1 MVGLPGGSVSA
12 PVTVGI
18 DVSKESLDVAFEP
31 ARQPLKVANDASG
44 IDGLLRHLKQLNVS
58 LVLLEATGGYEA
70 AVACA
75 LQAVGYEVVV
85 INPRQARDFARAMG
99 QLAKTDRLDAAVL
112 AQLARVIDQ
121 HPQRASYVRP
131 MAGEQQQELAALV
144 TRRNQLVAMLVSETN
159 RLGLSHPKARRSIEA
174 IIAALKAELEQIDDD
189 MSSHVQKHF
198 ADIASLLGSVKGV
211 GPNTIAT
218 LIAELP
224 ELGKL
229 TRRQISALAGVAPLN
244 RDSGR
249 MRGRRA
255 IYGGRAALRRGL
267 YMAALVATRWNPV
280 IKAFYARLL
289 AAGKPKKV
297 ALVACMRKLLTILN
311 AMVKTS
317 TTFRNPAAVA

>member
-1 MVGLPGGSVSA
+1 MKVQL
-12 PVTVGI
+12 TVGI
-18 DVSKESLDVAFEP
+18 DVSMEGLDVAFEP
-31 ARQPLKVANDASG
+31 ARPALKVANDTGG
-44 IDGLLRHLKQLNVS
+44 IDAVLQQLKQLQVS

-99 QLAKTDRLDAAVL
+99 QLAKTDTLDAAVL

-121 HPQRASYVRP
+121 HPQRASYVRQMP
-131 MAGEQQQELAALV
+131 NEQQQELAALV

-159 RLGLSHPKARRSIEA
+159 RLGLSHPKARRSIET

-198 ADIASLLGSVKGV
+198 ADIASLLGTVKGV

-249 MRGRRA
+249 MRGRRS
-255 IYGGRAALRRGL
+255 IHGGRAMLRRGL
-267 YMAALVATRWNPV
+267 YMATLVATRWNPV
-280 IKAFYARLL
+280 IKEFYARLL

-311 AMVKTS
+311 AMVKSS
-317 TTFRNPAAVA
+317 TPFRNPASIA

>member
-1 MVGLPGGSVSA
+1 MNVQL
-12 PVTVGI
+12 TVGI
-18 DVSKESLDVAFEP
+18 DVSKEGLDVAFEP
-31 ARQPLKVANDASG
+31 ARPALKVANDTGG
-44 IDGLLRHLKQLNVS
+44 IDAVLQQLKQLQVS

-99 QLAKTDRLDAAVL
+99 QLAKTDTLDAAVL

-121 HPQRASYVRP
+121 HPQRASYVRQMP
-131 MAGEQQQELAALV
+131 NEQQQELAALV

-159 RLGLSHPKARRSIEA
+159 RLGLSHPKARRSIET

-198 ADIASLLGSVKGV
+198 ADIASLLGTVKGV

-249 MRGRRA
+249 MRGRRS
-255 IYGGRAALRRGL
+255 IHGGRAMLRRGL
-267 YMAALVATRWNPV
+267 YMATLVATRWNPV
-280 IKAFYARLL
+280 IKEFYARLL

-311 AMVKTS
+311 AMVKSS
-317 TTFRNPAAVA
+317 TPFRNPASIA

>member
-1 MVGLPGGSVSA
+1 MDVPL
-12 PVTVGI
+12 TVGI
-18 DVSKESLDVAFEP
+18 DVSKEGLDVAFEP
-31 ARQPLKVANDASG
+31 ARPPLKVGNDAAG
-44 IDGLLRHLKQLNVS
+44 IDAVLQQLKQLQVS

-75 LQAVGYEVVV
+75 LQAVGHEVVV

-99 QLAKTDRLDAAVL
+99 QLAKTDALDAAVL

-121 HPQRASYVRP
+121 HPQRASYVRAMP
-131 MAGEQQQELAALV
+131 NDQQQELAALV

-159 RLGLSHPKARRSIEA
+159 RLGLSHPKARRSIET

-189 MSSHVQKHF
+189 MSSHVRKHF
-198 ADIASLLGSVKGV
+198 ADIASLLGTVKGV

-249 MRGRRA
+249 MRGRRS
-255 IYGGRAALRRGL
+255 IHGGRAMLRRGL
-267 YMAALVATRWNPV
+267 YMATLVATRWNPV
-280 IKAFYARLL
+280 IKDFYARLL
-289 AAGKPKKV
+289 AVGKPKKV

-317 TTFRNPAAVA
+317 TAFRNPAAAA

>member
-1 MVGLPGGSVSA
+1 MNQT
-12 PVTVGI
+12 VTVGI
-18 DVSKESLDVAFEP
+18 DVSKGSLDLALAP
-31 ARQPLKVANDASG
+31 DGQPWSTTNDAAG
-44 IDGLLRHLKQLNVS
+44 IDAVLAYLKPLQVA
-58 LVLLEATGGYEA
+58 LVLLEATGGYES
-70 AVACA
+70 AVAYA

-99 QLAKTDRLDAAVL
+99 QLAKTDTLDAGVL

-121 HPQRASYVRP
+121 HPQRASYVRQLP
-131 MAGEQQQELAALV
+131 DERQQEMAGLV

-159 RLGLSHPKARRSIEA
+159 RIHLSHPKAQRSIQA
-174 IIAALKAELEQIDDD
+174 IIAALKAELKQMDDD
-189 MSSHVQKHF
+189 MSSHVQEHF
-198 ADIASLLGSVKGV
+198 ADIAGLLGTVKGV
-211 GPNTIAT
+211 GKNTIAT

-249 MRGRRA
+249 MRGKRT

-267 YMAALVATRWNPV
+267 YMATLVAARWNPV
-280 IKAFYARLL
+280 IKDFYTRLK
-289 AAGKPKKV
+289 AAGKRPKV

-311 AMVKTS
+311 AMVKTA
-317 TTFRNPAAVA
+317 TPFKYPAQTA

>member
-1 MVGLPGGSVSA
+1 MNVQL
-12 PVTVGI
+12 TVGI
-18 DVSKESLDVAFEP
+18 DVSKEGLDVAFEP
-31 ARQPLKVANDASG
+31 ARPALKVANDTGG
-44 IDGLLRHLKQLNVS
+44 IDAVLQQLKQLQVS

-99 QLAKTDRLDAAVL
+99 QLAKTDTLDAAVL

-121 HPQRASYVRP
+121 HPQRASYVRQMP
-131 MAGEQQQELAALV
+131 NEQQQELAALV

-159 RLGLSHPKARRSIEA
+159 RLGLSHPKARRSIET

-198 ADIASLLGSVKGV
+198 ADIASLLGTVKGV

-249 MRGRRA
+249 MRGRRS
-255 IYGGRAALRRGL
+255 IHGGRAMLRRGL
-267 YMAALVATRWNPV
+267 YMATLVATRWNPV
-280 IKAFYARLL
+280 IKEFYAKLL
-289 AAGKPKKV
+289 AVGKPKKV

-311 AMVKTS
+311 AMVKSS
-317 TTFRNPAAVA
+317 TPFRNPASIA

>member
-1 MVGLPGGSVSA
+1 MAGVPRGSAVSVS
-12 PVTVGI
+12 VGI
-18 DVSKESLDVAFEP
+18 DVSKEGLDVAFTPVLQPMRASNDP
-31 ARQPLKVANDASG
+31 AG
-44 IDGLLRHLKQLNVS
+44 IDSVLQHLRQFEVR
-58 LVLLEATGGYEA
+58 LVLLEATGGYETA
-70 AVACA
+70 AACA
-75 LQAVGYEVVV
+75 LQAVGYDVVV

-99 QLAKTDRLDAAVL
+99 QLAKTDTLDAAVL
-112 AQLARVIDQ
+112 AQLAQVIDQ
-121 HPQRASYVRP
+121 HPERSRYVRRLP
-131 MAGEQQQELAALV
+131 DEQQQELAALV

-159 RLGLSHPKARRSIEA
+159 RLQLSHPKARRSIHA
-174 IIAALKAELEQIDDD
+174 IIAALKGELAQTDDD
-189 MSSHVQKHF
+189 MSSHVREHF
-198 ADIASLLGSVKGV
+198 AEVASLLGTVKGV

-218 LIAELP
+218 LIAEMP

-249 MRGRRA
+249 MRGQRT
-255 IYGGRAALRRGL
+255 IHGGRAVLRRAL

-311 AMVKTS
+311 AMMKASKPFTIATS
-317 TTFRNPAAVA
+317 AT

>member
-1 MVGLPGGSVSA
+1 MNVPL
-12 PVTVGI
+12 TVGI
-18 DVSKESLDVAFEP
+18 DVSKEGLDVAFEP
-31 ARQPLKVANDASG
+31 ARPALKLANDAGG
-44 IDGLLRHLKQLNVS
+44 IDAVLQQLKQLQVS

-99 QLAKTDRLDAAVL
+99 QLAKTDTLDAAVL

-121 HPQRASYVRP
+121 HPQRASYVRAMP
-131 MAGEQQQELAALV
+131 NEQQQELAALV

-159 RLGLSHPKARRSIEA
+159 RLGLSHPKARRSIET
-174 IIAALKAELEQIDDD
+174 IIAALKAELTQIDDD

-198 ADIASLLGSVKGV
+198 ADIASLLGTVKGV

-249 MRGRRA
+249 MRGRRS
-255 IYGGRAALRRGL
+255 IHGGRAMLRRGL
-267 YMAALVATRWNPV
+267 YMATLVATRWNPV
-280 IKAFYARLL
+280 IKEFYARLL

-311 AMVKTS
+311 AMVKSS
-317 TTFRNPAAVA
+317 TPFRNPASVA